1 MKASETLLALS
12 LLGLAGFIGA
22 QSYAVQRT
30 PTRSEA
36 AGAIDIRQPLHPTE
50 SRTAG
55 GKTNADPGLDADLGH
70 DVDVVGVES
79 REAAV
84 PDDAGGRLAG
94 VAGPAMPRLFADAG
108 TTREMRRRIADG
120 ADGTY
125 IDELLLARDSA
136 LARWPDRLTR
146 PLRVWVD
153 EATNVDGWTFD
164 FVPAVRDAFDTW
176 SAAGIPVRF
185 DFVLDSASADVHVR
199 FIERFANGISGK
211 TIWSRD
217 AGWWLVSGD
226 IQLAL
231 AHPSGGTVSAPQMR
245 AIALHEVGH
254 LLGLDHAS
262 ALDNIM
268 SARVRMRDLSDADRA
283 TVRLLYSMPAGS
295 IR

>member
-1 MKASETLLALS
+1 
-12 LLGLAGFIGA
+12 
-22 QSYAVQRT
+22 
-30 PTRSEA
+30 
-36 AGAIDIRQPLHPTE
+36 
-50 SRTAG
+50 
-55 GKTNADPGLDADLGH
+55 
-70 DVDVVGVES
+70 
-79 REAAV
+79 
-84 PDDAGGRLAG
+84 
-94 VAGPAMPRLFADAG
+94 
-108 TTREMRRRIADG
+108 MRRRIAEG

-153 EATNVDGWTFD
+153 EATNVDGWTFE

-199 FIERFANGISGK
+199 FIERFDNGISGK

-217 AGWWLVSGD
+217 AAWWLVSSD

-231 AHPSGGTVSAPQMR
+231 AHPSGGTVSPPQMR

-262 ALDNIM
+262 TVDNIM

>member
-1 MKASETLLALS
+1 MKVSETLLAIT

-22 QSYAVQRT
+22 QAFVVQHT

-36 AGAIDIRQPLHPTE
+36 AGAIDVRQPLRRAPSG
-50 SRTAG
+50 SRGVAADTAS
-55 GKTNADPGLDADLGH
+55 NAGANVVELEVLEAPAPHDAGSRM
-70 DVDVVGVES
+70 VGVAS
-79 REAAV
+79 
-84 PDDAGGRLAG
+84 
-94 VAGPAMPRLFADAG
+94 PALPRLFADAG
-108 TTREMRRRIADG
+108 TAREMRRRIAEG
-120 ADGTY
+120 AEGTY
-125 IDELLLARDSA
+125 IQELLVARDSA

-153 EATNVDGWTFD
+153 EATNVDGWTFE

-185 DFVLDSASADVHVR
+185 DFVLDSASADVHIR
-199 FIERFANGISGK
+199 FVERFANGISGK

-217 AGWWLVSGD
+217 SAWWLVSGD

-231 AHPSGGTVSAPQMR
+231 AHPSGGTVSPPQMR

-254 LLGLDHAS
+254 LLGLDHAA

-295 IR
+295 IK